1 MLKDLLLTK
10 TLCCDAFQTNKKGV
24 PPDFKCTQKQT
35 NRQQNK
41 TKQKTKKQTTTTK
54 AKEKTPPLS
63 TGPRCYIRWKRD
75 GDLLFLQWL
84 DNKPASF
91 IKTSHIA
98 ARNKYVKSKTK
109 IIASYPPI
117 PVWQPVMVRDRNMNV
132 SVGDRSD
139 QYTCKCETL
148 RKTHRWW
155 KCLSFFP
162 SAGCGQSQQLHPVQR
177 LLWE

>member
-1 MLKDLLLTK
+1 MLKDLLPTK
-10 TLCCDAFQTNKKGV
+10 TLCCDAFLTNKKGV
-24 PPDFKCTQKQT
+24 PPDFKYTQKQT
-35 NRQQNK
+35 NNK
-41 TKQKTKKQTTTTK
+41 TTQKQKQKQK
-54 AKEKTPPLS
+54 HQ
-63 TGPRCYIRWKRD
+63 GPRFYIRWKRD

-117 PVWQPVMVRDRNMNV
+117 PVWQPVMVRDRNINI

-139 QYTCKCETL
+139 QCAGKCETL

-155 KCLSFFP
+155 KCLVFFP

-177 LLWE
+177 LLWA